1 MLSTRGEGYAKA
13 GLADGYLGP
22 PKTVFDKDTKQGI
35 VSFSN
40 AENFLMQDIMLE
52 YIRTQVS
59 SSLDRTTLTYH
70 EGPFGSSRLRTAMTN
85 LITSYFHPATPISPN
100 NIVFSNGVTSLNAI
114 CALSLTNPGDGI
126 LLGQPIYG
134 SFTGDLHV
142 PSNCQLIYTP
152 FHGDDPFSPD
162 AVARYE
168 ETFLK
173 ARDESGVTIRALL
186 ICNPH
191 NPLGRCYSHETLQ
204 ALLLFCQKYQIHLIS
219 DEVYALSVYG
229 NDSIGFVSVLS
240 IDPVPLGVDPALI
253 HVLYGMSKDFAAAGL
268 RLGCLISRNQRLLQ
282 AALSMSRFHWPSN
295 ISCSITTAVLEDRD
309 FVKTFL
315 QKSRGLLR
323 SHRDLAAHAL
333 EEAGIPFAQG
343 SIAGFFLWIDL
354 SKCLDNT
361 IVGSQGEWAAE
372 LDLSRRLQQI
382 GVVMSSGHAYHNEVA
397 GWFRV
402 IFSVEMESL
411 KVGLSR
417 IIEFYHSSGGSG

>member
-40 AENFLMQDIMLE
+40 AEN
-52 YIRTQVS
+52 VS

-114 CALSLTNPGDGI
+114 CALSLTNAGDGI

-173 ARDESGVTIRALL
+173 ARDEAGVTIRALL

-191 NPLGRCYSHETLQ
+191 NPLGQCYSRETLE

-229 NDSIGFVSVLS
+229 NDDSVGFVSVLS
-240 IDPVPLGVDPALI
+240 IDPVPLEVDPALI
-253 HVLYGMSKDFAAAGL
+253 HVIGITARMLDQSESEAF
-268 RLGCLISRNQRLLQ
+268 LQ

-295 ISCSITTAVLEDRD
+295 ISCSVATAVLEDRD

-323 SHRDLAAHAL
+323 SHRDLAVQAL
-333 EEAGIPFAQG
+333 EEAGIPFVQG

-354 SKCLDNT
+354 SMCLDNT

-402 IFSVEMESL
+402 IFSVEMESF
-411 KVGLSR
+411 KVELSR